1 MAKETIKT
9 MHERDISAERTRS
22 RAVGIIAKAF
32 CYAFLIFMALVVLFP
47 FYWMINSSL
56 KSLEEYRQSV
66 PTFWP
71 QKVLWSN
78 YAEAFTAASL
88 GRLFFNTAYVGIV
101 STILSLVITILSAF
115 AFARL
120 EFRGKNLLFPALLA
134 TMMIPGELFTITN
147 YSTVTNLGWMNTY
160 TVLIVPFLVSVFY
173 IYLLRQNF
181 LQIPNEL
188 YLAAKVDGTSD
199 FKYLCKVMIPLSLP
213 TLISITILKMMGA
226 WNSYIWPR
234 LVANDDAHR
243 LITNGL
249 RNAFT
254 DTTGDV
260 NYPVQMAAVALVS
273 APLFLV
279 FIFLRKYIMKGVS
292 RSGIKG

>member
-1 MAKETIKT
+1 MGKNVMQAKDLQKTSDSQRVALLLVKAGTYLFLGIMA
-9 MHERDISAERTRS
+9 
-22 RAVGIIAKAF
+22 II
-32 CYAFLIFMALVVLFP
+32 VLFP
-47 FYWMINSSL
+47 FYWMIISSL
-56 KSLEEYRQSV
+56 KTLEEYRLSV

-71 QKVLWSN
+71 QRVMVVN
-78 YAEAFTAASL
+78 YLDA
-88 GRLFFNTAYVGIV
+88 FNTADLGSLFVNTMIVGV
-101 STILSLVITILSAF
+101 SSTILSLVITVLSAF

-120 EFRGKNLLFPALLA
+120 EFKGRDLLFTLLLA

-147 YSTVTNLGWMNTY
+147 YSTVTKLDWLNTY

-173 IYLLRQNF
+173 IFLLRQNF

-199 FKYLCKVMIPLSLP
+199 LKYLWKVMIPLALP

-254 DTTGDV
+254 TTSGDV
-260 NYPVQMAAVALVS
+260 NIPVQMAAVALVS

-279 FIFLRKYIMKGVS
+279 FLFLRKYIMAGVS

>member
-1 MAKETIKT
+1 MSTEIKV
-9 MHERDISAERTRS
+9 MKERDMQKVTAQQKIVQAL
-22 RAVGIIAKAF
+22 VKAGV
-32 CYAFLIFMALVVLFP
+32 YVFLLVMALIVLFP
-47 FYWMINSSL
+47 FYWMLISSV
-56 KSLEEYRQSV
+56 KTLEEYRMSV

-71 QKVLWSN
+71 QKIMLSN
-78 YAEAFTAASL
+78 YVEAFTAANL
-88 GRLFFNTAYVGIV
+88 GTLFMNTLYVGVV
-101 STILSLVITILSAF
+101 STLLSLVITILCAF

-120 EFRGKNLLFPALLA
+120 EFKGKETLFGLMLA

-147 YSTVTNLGWMNTY
+147 YQTVTTFGWLNTFV
-160 TVLIVPFLVSVFY
+160 VLIVPFLVSVFY

-181 LQIPNEL
+181 MQIPNEL

-199 FKYLCKVMIPLSLP
+199 IKYLCKVMIPLALP

-234 LVANDDAHR
+234 LVANDEAHR

-254 DTTGDV
+254 ASTGDV
-260 NYPVQMAAVALVS
+260 NYPVQMAAVAIVS
-273 APLFLV
+273 APLFMV
-279 FIFLRKYIMKGVS
+279 FIFLRKYIMAGVS